1 MSSFSHT
8 QETAL
13 SFCGWGEANLSDPH
27 MRFCGCRL
35 PCL

>member
-13 SFCGWGEANLSDPH
+13 IFLWIG
-27 MRFCGCRL
+27 
-35 PCL
+35 